1 MSVEKNMNA
10 RIQHK
15 HDIEANWNKALNF
28 IPKIAEI
35 IVYDIDELHDKIRVK
50 IGDGVTNVKELPFFG
65 GETIDLAQPDWNQT
79 DETALNFIK
88 NKPDVILRSEIEEI
102 DAIEL
107 VTESNLVSPAAAED
121 GSIYIDEND
130 AIYSL

>member
-1 MSVEKNMNA
+1 MAEKNINS

-35 IVYDIDELHDKIRVK
+35 IVYDIDELHDKIRIK

-65 GETIDLAQPDWNQT
+65 GEAIDSVQPDWDQT

-88 NKPDVILRSEIEEI
+88 NKPDEFDALALVSEMELVVPVVDEANIVYTNENEEI
-102 DAIEL
+102 LI
-107 VTESNLVSPAAAED
+107 
-121 GSIYIDEND
+121 I
-130 AIYSL
+130 